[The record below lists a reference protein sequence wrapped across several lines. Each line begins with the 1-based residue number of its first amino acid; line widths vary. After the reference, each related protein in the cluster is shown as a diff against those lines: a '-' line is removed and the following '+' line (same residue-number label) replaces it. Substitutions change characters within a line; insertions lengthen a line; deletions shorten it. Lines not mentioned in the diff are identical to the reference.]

1 MSNEKHSAISCDR
14 ATIKAFQ
21 HYVKARGFSVGK
33 ALEYALNDFIN
44 GGADRMIE
52 EFKNVKPETFKEI

>member
-1 MSNEKHSAISCDR
+1 MSNEKYSAISGDR
-14 ATIKAFQ
+14 ETIREFQ
-21 HYVKARGFSVGK
+21 RYAKARGFSVGK
-33 ALEYALNDFIN
+33 ALEYALNDFRN